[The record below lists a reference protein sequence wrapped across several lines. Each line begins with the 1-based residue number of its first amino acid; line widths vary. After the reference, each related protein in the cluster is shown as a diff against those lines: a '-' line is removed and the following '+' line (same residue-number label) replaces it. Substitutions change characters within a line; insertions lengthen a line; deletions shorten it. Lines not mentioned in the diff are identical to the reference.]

1 MLVLGA
7 GGGSSVLQALY
18 HQAIR
23 IDVVELDPNMVRLVG
38 EDYAQ
43 YAGRH
48 LQPAR
53 NSGATWPKRAVRQ
66 LKQAPVGCRA
76 DSAIG
81 CFGSA
86 RRGYSGLSE
95 TYIYTV
101 EAFEHYLQRLRPGG
115 WLSITRWLKLPPR
128 DALKLFA
135 TALEALRRLG
145 IENPEQR
152 LVLLR
157 GLNTTTLLVKNGVVT
172 GHGDRQSQGLL
183 RTSARSI
190 SAIIPESA
198 PMKPT
203 ASTFWMSPTSLQAPR
218 L

>member
-1 MLVLGA
+1 MRSMPGDIY
-7 GGGSSVLQALY
+7 SRPD
-18 HQAIR
+18 IR
-23 IDVVELDPNMVRLVG
+23 VHVAEARELC
-38 EDYAQ
+38 
-43 YAGRH
+43 H
-48 LQPAR
+48 
-53 NSGATWPKRAVRQ
+53 
-66 LKQAPVGCRA
+66 LKQAITWDLVQLPLLDA
-76 DSAIG
+76 
-81 CFGSA
+81 FGA
-86 RRGYSGLSE
+86 GAAGVHGLSE

-172 GHGDRQSQGLL
+172 ETEIAKAKAFSRRALVRSLL
-183 RTSARSI
+183 LSRNQR
-190 SAIIPESA
+190 
-198 PMKPT
+198 
-203 ASTFWMSPTSLQAPR
+203 R
-218 L
+218 